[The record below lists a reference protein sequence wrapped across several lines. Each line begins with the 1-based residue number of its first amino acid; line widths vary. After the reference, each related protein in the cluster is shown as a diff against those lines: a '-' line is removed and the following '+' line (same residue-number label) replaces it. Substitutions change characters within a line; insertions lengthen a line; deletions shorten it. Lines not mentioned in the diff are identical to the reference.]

1 METVNEENTTKTKK
15 SESDEKKSVRYL
27 IPENEYDYDH
37 PEVVHWT
44 NYFQSE
50 ASKHNVF
57 VNINATLKNKRSLV
71 AAESMATAWYDFT
84 RYVPAFI
91 CKAVALTTDAER
103 QHHLIQIAYDELGGK
118 DKNYIHSKLYLEAI
132 AEAGIQLMDNSLA
145 SIKAVLKGLDNILTS
160 TTSQYGIVGLLLSF
174 EIIAEENIETLFNC
188 LCYEKKVESI
198 LSDSPFFKIHR
209 ADETEHIR
217 HSVANFLRFC
227 KTEQHREEFKI
238 AFDAGIDF
246 WQRFWDQN
254 ARIINME
261 TDLRKT
267 A

>member
-1 METVNEENTTKTKK
+1 MDMQFKDADQATEGSSEE
-15 SESDEKKSVRYL
+15 VRYL
-27 IPENEYDYDH
+27 IPEKEYDYDH
-37 PEVVHWT
+37 PEVLHWT
-44 NYFQSE
+44 SYFQEE

-57 VNINATLKNKRSLV
+57 VNINATINAKSSIV

-91 CKAVALTTDAER
+91 CKAVAQTNDAER
-103 QHHLIQIAYDELGGK
+103 QHHLIQIAYDELGGRDK
-118 DKNYIHSKLYLEAI
+118 DIIHSNLFLEAI
-132 AEAGIQLMDNSLA
+132 KKADIRIMNESLA
-145 SIKAVLKGLDNILTS
+145 SIKNVLKGLDDKLTA
-160 TTSQYGIVGLLLSF
+160 TTNQYGIVGLLLSF

-188 LCYEKKVESI
+188 LCYEDGVEDI
-198 LSDSPFFKIHR
+198 LSASPFFKIHR

-227 KTEQHREEFKI
+227 KTEEQRKAFKVS
-238 AFDAGIDF
+238 FDAGIDF

-261 TDLRKT
+261 TEMRQS

>member
-1 METVNEENTTKTKK
+1 MEVFDVVTADKSNAENQKPK
-15 SESDEKKSVRYL
+15 EVRYL

-44 NYFQSE
+44 NYFQQE
-50 ASKHNVF
+50 AQKHNVF
-57 VNINATLKNKRSLV
+57 VNINATIAARRSIV

-91 CKAVALTTDAER
+91 CKAVVQTDDAER
-103 QHHLIQIAYDELGGK
+103 QHHLIQIAYDELGGR
-118 DKNYIHSKLYLEAI
+118 DKNFIHSKLYLEALDK
-132 AEAGIQLMDNSLA
+132 AGIELMGESMA
-145 SIKAVLKGLDNILTS
+145 SIKGVLKSLDNTMS
-160 TTSQYGIVGLLLSF
+160 SMQSQYGIVGLLLSF
-174 EIIAEENIETLFNC
+174 EIIAEENIEMLFNC
-188 LCYEKKVESI
+188 LCYEERVESI
-198 LSDSPFFKIHR
+198 LSATKFFKIHR

-217 HSVANFLRFC
+217 HSIANFLRFC
-227 KTEQHREEFKI
+227 KTEQQRHEFKL

-254 ARIINME
+254 ARIINLE
-261 TDLRKT
+261 TDVRKL